1 MSQAK
6 KTITILDSNVVT
18 DIPNIVN
25 RHVKH
30 LILSKVDK
38 SKTDEIYKALRLIL
52 NGRYERY
59 VFNEE
64 TLDKMF
70 DETLTE
76 IEFQKVLSGLNE
88 KQSVR
93 KANGVYY
100 TPTDIVDFII
110 TNCFNKSLNNM
121 DETIIHEITNIL
133 NVDNTLHLIFNKQ
146 VLDPTCGSGEFL
158 VSSYQYKINLYSKI
172 NQLNEN
178 EIIDILR
185 TIHGNDINVESV
197 DITKVRLFFET
208 IKYIDN
214 KDRYLEIATILNFNM
229 TAFDFVDLDSNNFR
243 QYDIIIGNPPYVED
257 SKSVSRP
264 KKKYGNIY
272 ANVLHNS
279 LDLLSDDGVIGFIVP
294 ISYVST
300 PRMNKIRRCIED
312 RTSKQFVL
320 NFADRPDCL
329 FTSVH
334 QKLSILFAIK
344 GDGQHRLYSSSYQY
358 WYKNERANL
367 FKTQEV
373 CENPHINELFYPKIG
388 NKLELSIF
396 NKVFTNEKNSIMDM
410 ANSQSMPN
418 VFLNMR
424 ACFWIKAFSFNPG
437 SKEYKGFAF
446 DEIKKNFM
454 LCLLNSSLYF
464 LFWNLIS
471 DCWHITLKELKNFK
485 VPNKKIDVELFENL
499 AIDLENELE
508 TTKKYIGSK
517 QTEYEYKHKLCKKTI
532 DKIDDALGVVYG
544 LTKEEVAY
552 IKSFASKYRES
563 LGG

>member
-1 MSQAK
+1 MNKAT

-30 LILSKVDK
+30 LALSKVDK
-38 SKTDEIYKALRLIL
+38 NKTDEIYKALRLML

-59 VFNEE
+59 VFNED
-64 TLDKMF
+64 TLDKML
-70 DETLTE
+70 DKTLTE

-100 TPTDIVDFII
+100 TPTDVVNFII
-110 TNCFNKSLNNM
+110 TNCFNKSLNNT
-121 DETIIHEITNIL
+121 DETIIAESNNIL
-133 NVDNTLHLIFNKQ
+133 NVDNTLNLIFNKQ

-158 VSSYQYKINLYSKI
+158 ISSYQYKINVYSKI
-172 NQLNEN
+172 NKLNEN
-178 EIIDILR
+178 GIIDILR

-214 KDRYLEIATILNFNM
+214 EDRYLEIATILNLNM
-229 TAFDFVDLDSNNFR
+229 TAFDFVDLEITKFR

-264 KKKYGNIY
+264 KNKYGNIY
-272 ANVLHNS
+272 ANVLQNS
-279 LDLLSDDGVIGFIVP
+279 LDLLVNDGVIGFIVP

-300 PRMNKIRRCIED
+300 PRMNKIRKYIEEH
-312 RTSKQFVL
+312 TSKQFVL

-334 QKLSILFAIK
+334 QKLSILVAIK
-344 GDGQHRLYSSSYQY
+344 GNEQHRLYSSNYQY
-358 WYKNERANL
+358 WYKNERINL
-367 FKTQEV
+367 FKTQGV
-373 CENPHINELFYPKIG
+373 CENPHINQLFYPKIG
-388 NKLELSIF
+388 NKTELSIF
-396 NKVFTNEKNSIMDM
+396 SKVFTSEENSIIDM
-410 ANSQSMPN
+410 TDSKTTPN

-471 DCWHITLKELKNFK
+471 DCWHIT
-485 VPNKKIDVELFENL
+485 
-499 AIDLENELE
+499 
-508 TTKKYIGSK
+508 SK
-517 QTEYEYKHKLCKKTI
+517 
-532 DKIDDALGVVYG
+532 
-544 LTKEEVAY
+544 
-552 IKSFASKYRES
+552 
-563 LGG
+563 